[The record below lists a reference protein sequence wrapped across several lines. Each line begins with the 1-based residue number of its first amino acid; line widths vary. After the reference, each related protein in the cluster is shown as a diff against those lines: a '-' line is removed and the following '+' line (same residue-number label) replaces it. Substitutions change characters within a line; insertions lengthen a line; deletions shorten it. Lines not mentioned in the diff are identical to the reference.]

1 MKKVFF
7 LIPLL
12 GFLSA
17 CQIYGND
24 RLAEYRNLC
33 TQHGYKVGTREFQR
47 CMDEYES
54 RGKEKKFLMTT
65 SQPYTSVHSIPQGWL
80 QQGYDHA

>member
-1 MKKVFF
+1 MKKAILF
-7 LIPLL
+7 IPLL

-17 CQIYGND
+17 CQVYGND
-24 RLAEYRNLC
+24 RLAEYRGLC

-54 RGKEKKFLMTT
+54 RGKVRSLSEAKLKA
-65 SQPYTSVHSIPQGWL
+65 Q
-80 QQGYDHA
+80 DKN